1 MTMVMR
7 NMVMNKAAFRKQPSG
22 RTITAERSIAA
33 GEFKA
38 KCLRIMDE
46 VKATGQPI
54 VVTKRGE
61 PVIKVVP
68 VTNGK
73 DKRKKKDDFFGRLK
87 GVIEIVGDPDDLI
100 KPVFALDEYDMF
112 K

>member
-1 MTMVMR
+1 MS
-7 NMVMNKAAFRKQPSG
+7 KAVTKRKPSSG
-22 RTITAERSIAA
+22 RMAAAERRIAA

-46 VKATGQPI
+46 VQATGQPI

-61 PVIKVVP
+61 PVVEVVP
-68 VTNGK
+68 A
-73 DKRKKKDDFFGRLK
+73 RSSKKNPKKTDDFFGRLK
-87 GVIEIVGDPDDLI
+87 GIIEIVGDPDDLI

>member
-1 MTMVMR
+1 MSTTTKLQKKEKKP
-7 NMVMNKAAFRKQPSG
+7 KAATSLAAIRQIG
-22 RTITAERSIAA
+22 A

-68 VTNGK
+68 ITNGK
-73 DKRKKKDDFFGRLK
+73 GKRKKKDDFFGRLK

-100 KPVFALDEYDMF
+100 KPVFALDEYDIF